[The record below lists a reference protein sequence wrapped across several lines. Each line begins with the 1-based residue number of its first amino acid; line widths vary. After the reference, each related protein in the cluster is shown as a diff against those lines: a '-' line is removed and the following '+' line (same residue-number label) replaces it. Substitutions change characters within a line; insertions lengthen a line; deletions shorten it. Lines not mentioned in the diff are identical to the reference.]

1 MMATELKN
9 PLNEEVASTATE
21 ADMIDNVDEFEMNQQ
36 EKSETLQEYPVNE
49 LYDGPEPKPV
59 PNQDKE

>member
-1 MMATELKN
+1 MAKELKN

-21 ADMIDNVDEFEMNQQ
+21 ADMIENVDEFEMNQQ

-49 LYDGPEPKPV
+49 TYDGPEPKTV
-59 PNQDKE
+59 PNKDKE